1 MTTRRKSGSGKRG
14 ARGPRGRSIPEEDSM
29 SSIKLRAVVALSGL
43 ALACAVNA
51 QQAAAPKQAAAQT
64 KKASSTPKDAVTA
77 EFEKFREMM
86 EDASP
91 AELFEAKG
99 EELWK
104 AKRGPKNASLEQCDL
119 GLGPGVLQGAYVRMP
134 RYFADTGEV
143 MDVERRIVYC
153 MVTLQGL
160 NAEDLAKQP
169 FSSESAT
176 PDPVSLV
183 TYVAGQ
189 SRGMKI
195 AVPQKHPKEREAYNV
210 GRQMFNFRA
219 GAWDFSCA
227 SCHGEDGKR
236 IRTQELP
243 NLTSKEDAVR
253 AFQGWPGY
261 RMTGGLMHTLQWR
274 MNDCFRQQR
283 FPEPGYASETI
294 ADLLTYMG
302 VNANGHVYK
311 GPGIKR

>member
-1 MTTRRKSGSGKRG
+1 
-14 ARGPRGRSIPEEDSM
+14 M

-43 ALACAVNA
+43 ALACAA
-51 QQAAAPKQAAAQT
+51 HAEQAAAPKKTAAPA
-64 KKASSTPKDAVTA
+64 KKSAGEAKSAISA
-77 EFEKFREMM
+77 EFEKFRDIM

-99 EELWK
+99 EDLWK
-104 AKRGPKNASLEQCDL
+104 TRRGPKNASLERCDL
-119 GLGPGVLQGAYVRMP
+119 GLGPGVLKGAYVRMP
-134 RYFADTGEV
+134 RYFADADQV
-143 MDVERRIVYC
+143 MDAERRVVYC
-153 MVTLQGL
+153 MVTLQGF
-160 NAEDLAKQP
+160 NAGDLAKKP
-169 FSSESAT
+169 FSSGSGT

-183 TYVAGQ
+183 TFVAAQ

-195 AVPQKHPKEREAYNV
+195 AVPQKHPREREAYSV
-210 GRQMFNFRA
+210 GKAIFNYRA

-227 SCHGEDGKR
+227 SCHGDDGKR
-236 IRTQELP
+236 IRTQDLP
-243 NLTSKEDAVR
+243 NLSAKKDAIR

-283 FPEPGYASETI
+283 FPEPAYVSETI
-294 ADLLTYMG
+294 SDLLTYMG
-302 VNANGHVYK
+302 VNANGQVYK

>member
-1 MTTRRKSGSGKRG
+1 
-14 ARGPRGRSIPEEDSM
+14 
-29 SSIKLRAVVALSGL
+29 
-43 ALACAVNA
+43 
-51 QQAAAPKQAAAQT
+51 
-64 KKASSTPKDAVTA
+64 
-77 EFEKFREMM
+77 
-86 EDASP
+86 
-91 AELFEAKG
+91 
-99 EELWK
+99 
-104 AKRGPKNASLEQCDL
+104 
-119 GLGPGVLQGAYVRMP
+119 
-134 RYFADTGEV
+134 
-143 MDVERRIVYC
+143 
-153 MVTLQGL
+153 
-160 NAEDLAKQP
+160 
-169 FSSESAT
+169 
-176 PDPVSLV
+176 VSLV

-195 AVPQKHPKEREAYNV
+195 AIPQKHAKEREAYRL
-210 GRQMFNFRA
+210 GREIFNFRA

-243 NLTSKEDAVR
+243 NLTSKKDAIR

-302 VNANGHVYK
+302 VNANGYVYK

>member
-1 MTTRRKSGSGKRG
+1 
-14 ARGPRGRSIPEEDSM
+14 M
-29 SSIKLRAVVALSGL
+29 SSIKLRAVLALSGL
-43 ALACAVNA
+43 ALACAAQA
-51 QQAAAPKQAAAQT
+51 QQKEAAAPKKAAAPV
-64 KKASSTPKDAVTA
+64 KKAASAPKDAVTA
-77 EFEKFREMM
+77 DFDKFREVM

-104 AKRGPKNASLEQCDL
+104 TKRGPKNASLEQCDL
-119 GLGPGVLQGAYVRMP
+119 GLGPGVLKGAYVRMP
-134 RYFADTGEV
+134 RYFADAGEV
-143 MDVERRIVYC
+143 MDVERRIVHC
-153 MVTLQGL
+153 MVTLQGFK
-160 NAEDLAKQP
+160 AEALAKQP
-169 FSSESAT
+169 FSSESRT

-195 AVPQKHPKEREAYNV
+195 AIPQKHAKEREAYNV
-210 GRQMFNFRA
+210 GREIFNFRA

-243 NLTSKEDAVR
+243 NLTSKKDAIR

-302 VNANGHVYK
+302 VNANGQVYK

>member
-1 MTTRRKSGSGKRG
+1 ML
-14 ARGPRGRSIPEEDSM
+14 
-29 SSIKLRAVVALSGL
+29 SIKLKVALALSGF
-43 ALACAVNA
+43 ALAYAAHA
-51 QQAAAPKQAAAQT
+51 QHKQAATPMAAAAQI
-64 KKASSTPKDAVTA
+64 KQAAGAPKSAISA
-77 EFEKFREMM
+77 EFEKFREVM
-86 EDASP
+86 EEASP

-99 EELWK
+99 EDLWK
-104 AKRGPKNASLEQCDL
+104 AKRWPKNASLEQCDL
-119 GLGPGVLQGAYVRMP
+119 GLGPGILKGAYVRMP
-134 RYFADTGEV
+134 RYFADADQV
-143 MDVERRIVYC
+143 MDAERRIVYC
-153 MVTLQGL
+153 MVTLQGFKM
-160 NAEDLAKQP
+160 EEITKQP
-169 FSSESAT
+169 FSNQKRT

-195 AVPQKHPKEREAYNV
+195 AVPQKHPKEREAYAL
-210 GRQMFNFRA
+210 GREIFDFRA
-219 GAWDFSCA
+219 GPWDFSCA
-227 SCHGEDGKR
+227 SCHGESGKR
-236 IRTQELP
+236 IRTQDLP
-243 NLTSKEDAVR
+243 NLTSKEETIR

-302 VNANGHVYK
+302 VNANGHLYK

>member
-1 MTTRRKSGSGKRG
+1 M
-14 ARGPRGRSIPEEDSM
+14 RSS
-29 SSIKLRAVVALSGL
+29 KVRVVL
-43 ALACAVNA
+43 ALTGFALAYAAHA
-51 QQAAAPKQAAAQT
+51 QQKPVAAPKAAAQV
-64 KKASSTPKDAVTA
+64 KQAAGAPKSAVTA
-77 EFEKFREMM
+77 EFEKFREVM
-86 EDASP
+86 EEASP

-99 EELWK
+99 EDLWK

-119 GLGPGVLQGAYVRMP
+119 GLGPGVLKGAYVQMP
-134 RYFADTGEV
+134 RYFADADQV
-143 MDVERRIVYC
+143 MDVERRIVHC
-153 MVTLQGL
+153 MVTLQGYR
-160 NAEDLAKQP
+160 AEDLAKQP
-169 FSSESAT
+169 FSNQSRT
-176 PDPVSLV
+176 PDPVSFV

-195 AVPQKHPKEREAYNV
+195 AVPQKHAKEREAYDV
-210 GRQMFNFRA
+210 GREIFNFRA
-219 GAWDFSCA
+219 GPWDFSCA
-227 SCHGEDGKR
+227 SCHGESGKR
-236 IRTQELP
+236 IRTQDLP
-243 NLTSKEDAVR
+243 NLTSKEEAIR

-302 VNANGHVYK
+302 VNANGHLYK

>member
-1 MTTRRKSGSGKRG
+1 
-14 ARGPRGRSIPEEDSM
+14 M
-29 SSIKLRAVVALSGL
+29 SSILLRVALVLAGL
-43 ALACAVNA
+43 AVGCAAHA
-51 QQAAAPKQAAAQT
+51 QQKEAAPSKKVPAQA
-64 KKASSTPKDAVTA
+64 KKAGAGAPKSAISA
-77 EFEKFREMM
+77 EFEKFREVM

-99 EELWK
+99 EDLWK
-104 AKRGPKNASLEQCDL
+104 TKRGPKNASLEQCDL
-119 GLGPGVLQGAYVRMP
+119 GLGPGVLKGAYVRMP
-134 RYFADTGEV
+134 RYFADADQV
-143 MDVERRIVYC
+143 MDVERRIVHC
-153 MVTLQGL
+153 MVTLQGFK
-160 NAEDLAKQP
+160 AEDLARKP
-169 FSSESAT
+169 FSDESKT

-195 AVPQKHPKEREAYNV
+195 EVPQKHPKEREAYDV
-210 GRQMFNFRA
+210 GRAIFNFRA

-236 IRTQELP
+236 IRTQDLP
-243 NLTSKEDAVR
+243 NLTSKEQAVQ

-283 FPEPGYASETI
+283 FPEPGYVSETI
-294 ADLLTYMG
+294 SDLMTYMG

>member
-1 MTTRRKSGSGKRG
+1 
-14 ARGPRGRSIPEEDSM
+14 M
-29 SSIKLRAVVALSGL
+29 SSIKLRAVIALSGL
-43 ALACAVNA
+43 VVACAAHAA
-51 QQAAAPKQAAAQT
+51 QKETAAPKKAAVQT
-64 KKASSTPKDAVTA
+64 RNGASAPKDAVTA
-77 EFEKFREMM
+77 EFEKFRELM

-104 AKRGPKNASLEQCDL
+104 ARRGPKNASLEQCDL
-119 GLGPGVLQGAYVRMP
+119 GLGPGVLKGAYVRMP
-134 RYFADTGEV
+134 RYFADAGEV
-143 MDVERRIVYC
+143 MDAERRIVYC
-153 MVTLQGL
+153 MVTLQGFK
-160 NAEDLAKQP
+160 AEDLAKQP
-169 FSSESAT
+169 FSSEART

-195 AVPQKHPKEREAYNV
+195 AIPQKHPKEREAYNI
-210 GRQMFNFRA
+210 GRAIFNFRA
-219 GAWDFSCA
+219 GPWDFSCV

-283 FPEPGYASETI
+283 FPEPGYATEAI
-294 ADLLTYMG
+294 ADLLTYLG

>member
-1 MTTRRKSGSGKRG
+1 
-14 ARGPRGRSIPEEDSM
+14 M
-29 SSIKLRAVVALSGL
+29 SSIMLRAVLALSGL
-43 ALACAVNA
+43 VLACAAHA
-51 QQAAAPKQAAAQT
+51 QPAAAPKTAGAQARIAAS
-64 KKASSTPKDAVTA
+64 APKDAVTA
-77 EFEKFREMM
+77 EFEKFRELM

-104 AKRGPKNASLEQCDL
+104 TKRGPKNASLEQCDL
-119 GLGPGVLQGAYVRMP
+119 GLGPGVLKGAYVRLP
-134 RYFADTGEV
+134 RYFSDAGEV
-143 MDVERRIVYC
+143 MDAERRIVYC
-153 MVTLQGL
+153 MVTLQGFQ
-160 NAEDLAKQP
+160 AEDLAKQP
-169 FSSESAT
+169 FSNESRT

-189 SRGMKI
+189 SRGMTI
-195 AVPQKHPKEREAYNV
+195 AVPQQHAQEREAYKL
-210 GRQMFNFRA
+210 GREIFNFRA
-219 GAWDFSCA
+219 GPWDFSCA

-243 NLTSKEDAVR
+243 NLTSKREAVR

-311 GPGIKR
+311 GPGLKR

>member
-1 MTTRRKSGSGKRG
+1 M
-14 ARGPRGRSIPEEDSM
+14 P
-29 SSIKLRAVVALSGL
+29 SIKLSVVLALTGVAL
-43 ALACAVNA
+43 AYTAHA
-51 QQAAAPKQAAAQT
+51 QQKQAALPKAEAAQT
-64 KKASSTPKDAVTA
+64 KKAASAPKSAISA
-77 EFEKFREMM
+77 EFEKFREVM
-86 EDASP
+86 EEASP

-99 EELWK
+99 EDLWK

-119 GLGPGVLQGAYVRMP
+119 GLGPGVLKGAYVRMP
-134 RYFADTGEV
+134 RYFADADQV
-143 MDVERRIVYC
+143 MDAERRIVYC
-153 MVTLQGL
+153 MVTLQGFK
-160 NAEDLAKQP
+160 AEDLAKQP
-169 FSSESAT
+169 FSSQSRT

-195 AVPQKHPKEREAYNV
+195 AVPQKHAKEREAYEV
-210 GRQMFNFRA
+210 GREIFNFRA
-219 GAWDFSCA
+219 GPWDFSCA
-227 SCHGEDGKR
+227 SCHREDGKR
-236 IRTQELP
+236 IRTQDLP
-243 NLTSKEDAVR
+243 NLTSKEEAVR

-294 ADLLTYMG
+294 ADLLAYMA